1 MLNGQIVLVTG
12 ASRGIGNAIALT
24 LGGAGATV
32 IGTATS
38 EEGADNISK
47 IFSESDILGKGMK
60 LNVTDN
66 DQITSVLKA
75 VTDEYGAVDVLIN
88 NAGITRDN
96 ILVRMKEE
104 EWDDIINTNLSS
116 VYRMSKA
123 VLRGMIKKRSGRI
136 ISITSVVG
144 AMGNAGQSNYAAAKA
159 GIMGFTKSLAR
170 EVGAR
175 GITVNAVAPGFIDT
189 DMTSSLADD
198 HKAALLSQVPIKRL
212 ETPEE
217 IADKLYDDPEL
228 HWVVL
233 MVNNITDR
241 YHQWPMNNRQ
251 FLAHIAARYD
261 NVDATHHYEIY
272 QSSGDTAIKID
283 IGISNV
289 DTDGDT
295 ISDAVLVTNREYEE
309 SKQDTIRNIQLLDPQ
324 YLEQF
329 VEEFESLVSDTE
341 D

>member
-1 MLNGQIVLVTG
+1 MLNGKIVLVTG
-12 ASRGIGNAIALT
+12 ASRGIGQAIALT
-24 LGGAGATV
+24 LGRTGATV

-170 EVGAR
+170 EVGVR
-175 GITVNAVAPGFIDT
+175 GITVNAIAPGFIET
-189 DMTSSLADD
+189 DMTDSLPEDQ
-198 HKAALLSQVPIKRL
+198 KAVLASQIPMGRL
-212 ETPEE
+212 GTVNE
-217 IADKLYDDPEL
+217 IAQA
-228 HWVVL
+228 VL
-233 MVNNITDR
+233 
-241 YHQWPMNNRQ
+241 
-251 FLAHIAARYD
+251 FLASD
-261 NVDATHHYEIY
+261 
-272 QSSGDTAIKID
+272 SGSYITAQTLHVN
-283 IGISNV
+283 GGMYTV
-289 DTDGDT
+289 
-295 ISDAVLVTNREYEE
+295 
-309 SKQDTIRNIQLLDPQ
+309 
-324 YLEQF
+324 
-329 VEEFESLVSDTE
+329 
-341 D
+341 